1 MKAIMLAIGNEVV
14 NGDIVNTNAAYI
26 SDYLKKFGIETICHI
41 AVTDKKKHI
50 IKSIEKS
57 LKKADLIM
65 ITGGLGPTFDDITKK
80 SVADALGLKLIK
92 DIKSE
97 EKIKDYFVRLGK
109 PMSELNRVQ
118 CYFPMGAVIIP
129 NNNGT
134 APGAIIKTGEKAVMM
149 FPGPPS
155 ELKPMLESDE
165 VIKQLNSMRKGYIK
179 EKVLKFFGIGESSLC
194 EILSE
199 ELVSSKDLTA
209 ATYIETGEVKVKIT
223 ARAEGMDEASRMAEE
238 LAEKIKEK
246 AGEYIYSEENEN
258 LQEAIVRKLTDKN
271 LSLITVESCTGGLI
285 GKKITEVSGSSAVY
299 KGGLITYSNEMKK
312 MLCGVKDESLD
323 AFGAVSKAVC
333 EEMAEGARLRYN
345 ADISV
350 SVTGVAGPGCS
361 EDKPAGLV
369 YIGVSTKDKTEGV
382 RFNFNGNREKVR
394 EQSAKN
400 ALYAVLKIINK

>member
-1 MKAIMLAIGNEVV
+1 MNAIMLAIGNEVV
-14 NGDIVNTNAAYI
+14 TGDVVNTNAAYI
-26 SDYLKKFGIETICHI
+26 SGYLINYGIDTVFHI

-50 IKSIEKS
+50 VKAIEKG

-80 SVADALGLKLIK
+80 SVAEALKLELIK

-97 EKIKDYFVRLGK
+97 EKIKDYFIRLGK
-109 PMSELNRVQ
+109 PMSASNEVQ
-118 CYFPMGAVIIP
+118 CYFPRGSVIIP

-134 APGAIIKTGEKAVMM
+134 APGAIVKTGEKVVMM

-165 VIKQLNSMRKGYIK
+165 VVKQLNSMRKGYIK
-179 EKVLKFFGIGESSLC
+179 ETVLRFFGIGESSLC

-199 ELVSSKDLTA
+199 ELVSSKELKV
-209 ATYIETGEVKVKIT
+209 ATYIETGEVKVKII
-223 ARAEGMDEASRMAEE
+223 AMAEGVSEAEE
-238 LAEKIKEK
+238 KTEEIVKKIKEK
-246 AGEYIYSEENEN
+246 AGEYIYSAKNKN
-258 LQEAIVRKLTDKN
+258 LQEVLVEKLTDKKM
-271 LSLITVESCTGGLI
+271 SLITVESCTGGLI
-285 GKKITEVSGSSAVY
+285 GKKITEVSGSSLVY
-299 KGGLITYSNEMKK
+299 KGGLITYSNELKQD
-312 MLCGVKDESLD
+312 LCGVKKESLE

-333 EEMAEGARLRYN
+333 EEMAEGARIRYN
-345 ADISV
+345 ADIAV

-361 EDKPAGLV
+361 EEKPAGLV
-369 YIGVSTKDKTEGV
+369 YIGIATKEKTDAV

-400 ALYAVLKIINK
+400 ALYMALKEVIK